1 MGERVP
7 EGGRMRS
14 LRSMFRNEL
23 GWTYLAALMAVVLM
37 GTSLTVVGTH
47 WKIIL
52 QREREAELLFRGLRI
67 KHAIE
72 RYAAD
77 YEVRKGTRPNQYPLR
92 LDQLVE
98 GPKRYLPKVYQDPI
112 THEDFD
118 LIVENGQIHG
128 VRSRSQ
134 EAPLDRVHF
143 KEAETYGQV
152 AFRAISPSSTGQAC
166 TGGPTAINP
175 LNQLSA
181 DTCAESSGHPE

>member
-1 MGERVP
+1 
-7 EGGRMRS
+7 MRS
-14 LRSMFRNEL
+14 LRSVLQNEL
-23 GWTYLAALMAVVLM
+23 GWTYLAALMAIVLM

-47 WKIIL
+47 WKIIM

-92 LDQLVE
+92 LEQLVD

-112 THEDFD
+112 TNEDFD
-118 LIVENGQIHG
+118 LIMENGQIRG

-134 EAPLDRVHF
+134 EAPLDRVYF
-143 KEAETYGQV
+143 KEAATYSQV
-152 AFRAISPSSTGQAC
+152 AFRAIPPSATGQAC
-166 TGGPTAINP
+166 ASGAGTINP
-175 LNQLSA
+175 LNPLNA
-181 DTCAESSGHPE
+181 DTCAESPGLPE